1 MTPARKAAVLEKLA
15 ADKKKSKRV
24 WVADN
29 PVSILGTPVGRSW
42 YGSDLRKKLRAGSP
56 TKAQHEA
63 EKRLGVETSGHKWNP

>member
-1 MTPARKAAVLEKLA
+1 MRAAAGRA
-15 ADKKKSKRV
+15 ANASIR